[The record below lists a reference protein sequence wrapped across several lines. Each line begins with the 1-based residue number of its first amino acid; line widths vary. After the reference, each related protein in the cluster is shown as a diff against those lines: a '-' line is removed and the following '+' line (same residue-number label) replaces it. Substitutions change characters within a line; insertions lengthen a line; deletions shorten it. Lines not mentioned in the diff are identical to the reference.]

1 MERRP
6 PLSDFRLDA
15 PPPARV
21 DAGRD
26 LTWVFSGWARRPD
39 ARVRAATLSL
49 GGRSFAARTPAVRLD
64 AEDTPGRTGANVVC
78 GFVGVAE
85 LPGDLPVGELDAV
98 LRLDW
103 DDGATESRSLG
114 TLAVVADA
122 AEAES
127 RLIAQSGRRLV
138 AVCMATYNPDPV
150 LFRAQIAS
158 LIAQTHQDWIC
169 LIQDDGSSEAC
180 WREIVEATA
189 GDIRFQLDRNP
200 VNLGFYRNF
209 ERSLTRVPPEAAFVA
224 FADQDDSWHPD
235 KLSALIEP
243 LEAGAVLAFCD
254 MRVVDRRGN
263 VLSDVFWPGRQGR
276 HDEPGAVLMANVV
289 TGCACLFRAE
299 LLKRALPF
307 PQVGRHAYHD
317 HWIACCAAGSGRV
330 AYVAQP
336 LSDYVQHGGNT
347 LGYRRAGFR
356 LIAKAATALALAP
369 LVALALCARGVRQ
382 RWSGVFNLLIGSA
395 LQEYLVRAAFAETL
409 RRRGLMSDGANAV
422 PADFPLD
429 QGAQRFLIRAGLAPG
444 RRGIAYRATALRL
457 LAGLKIERLLVAL
470 ADWRFPGSN

>member
-1 MERRP
+1 MERP
-6 PLSDFRLDA
+6 PPPSELRLDA
-15 PPPARV
+15 PPPERV
-21 DAGRD
+21 DGRRD

-39 ARVRAATLSL
+39 ARLRATQLSL
-49 GGRSFAARTPAVRLD
+49 GGQSFAGRTPAVRLD
-64 AEDTPGRTGANVVC
+64 AEDTLGRTGANIVC
-78 GFVGVAE
+78 GFVGVAN
-85 LPGDLPVGELDAV
+85 LPAGLPTAELDAV

-103 DDGATESRSLG
+103 DDGVQETRHLG
-114 TLAVVADA
+114 AVTVAVDA
-122 AEAES
+122 SPQDGPAKISE
-127 RLIAQSGRRLV
+127 RRLV
-138 AVCMATYNPDPV
+138 AVCMATYNPDPA

-158 LIAQTHQDWIC
+158 LVAQTHQDWIC
-169 LIQDDGSSEAC
+169 LIQDDGSTEAC
-180 WREIVEATA
+180 WREIIDATA
-189 GDIRFQLDRNP
+189 GDARFQLDRNP

-209 ERSLTRVPPEAAFVA
+209 ERSLTRVPPDAAFVA

-235 KLSALIEP
+235 KLRVLIGP
-243 LEAGAVLAFCD
+243 LESGALLAFCD
-254 MRVVDRRGN
+254 MRVVDRQGT
-263 VLSDVFWPGRQGR
+263 VLSEVFWPGRQGR
-276 HDEPGAVLMANVV
+276 HDQPGAVLMANVV

-299 LLKRALPF
+299 LLERALPF

-317 HWIACCAAGSGRV
+317 HWIACCAAGAGSV
-330 AYVAQP
+330 AYVPQP

-347 LGYRRAGFR
+347 LGYRRAGVR
-356 LIAKAATALALAP
+356 LIAKAATALLLAP
-369 LVALALCARGVRQ
+369 LVAVALCAHGVRR

-409 RRRGLMSDGANAV
+409 RRRGLLPDGPDAV